1 MNKALKKALSIG
13 AALALMLCLIF
24 TSTVSVFAAYQDGY
38 YQVGFSGGV
47 GSHGGGVRAV
57 TAIVSGGNI
66 TTLALTMSSPN
77 YDYCYDPVTGAKIL
91 APAGSGDSVFYIN
104 YPGQTFSIVAD
115 TTAMGTPHEITYTLT
130 VDLSGIPQASSGG
143 GGGGYIPTPSGP
155 SAEEIAKA
163 ELEKKL
169 AAADEQIM
177 ELGEISIASGE
188 ALKAARAAVDAFSE
202 EEQKG
207 LKNLSVLEEAEK
219 AFEKIEKKISDADAL
234 IEKIGDDISLD
245 SEADIEAARKAVEDL
260 TEDEAK
266 ELKNLSKLKSAED
279 IYKELKEEAEREAA
293 KQAERR
299 KIISYIV
306 AGAAVVLILGLVIGL
321 NLRKGKKKQ

>member
-1 MNKALKKALSIG
+1 MSKALKKALSIG
-13 AALALMLCLIF
+13 VILALMLCCLLA
-24 TSTVSVFAAYQDGY
+24 SPVKAFAAYQDGTY
-38 YQVGFSGGV
+38 SVPVACEGGSGR
-47 GSHGGGVRAV
+47 GGVRQASV
-57 TAIVSGGNI
+57 TVIGGSVSSV
-66 TTLALTMSSPN
+66 ALTMSSP
-77 YDYCYDPVTGAKIL
+77 YYTYCYDPVTGAQIF
-91 APAGSGDSVFYIN
+91 APAGMDNSVFYIN
-104 YPGQTFSIVAD
+104 YPGTVFSF
-115 TTAMGTPHEITYTLT
+115 TACTEAMQDPHEVNYTVSL
-130 VDLSGIPQASSGG
+130 DISGIPQASSGG
-143 GGGGYIPTPSGP
+143 GGGYMPSGP

-169 AAADEQIM
+169 SAADALIE
-177 ELGEISIASGE
+177 EIGDVNVGSKE
-188 ALKAARAAVDAFSE
+188 AIGAARAAVDAFTE

-207 LKNLSVLEEAEK
+207 LKKLSVLEEAEK
-219 AFEKIEKKISDADAL
+219 AFAAIEKKIADADAL
-234 IEKIGDDISLD
+234 IEKIGDDINLE

>member
-1 MNKALKKALSIG
+1 MSKALKKALSIG
-13 AALALMLCLIF
+13 VILALMLCCLLA
-24 TSTVSVFAAYQDGY
+24 SPVKAFAAYQDGTY
-38 YQVGFSGGV
+38 AVGVSCTGGSGKARVEYAQV
-47 GSHGGGVRAV
+47 
-57 TAIVSGGNI
+57 TVSGGNI
-66 TTLALTMSSPN
+66 VSLMLQMSSIN
-77 YDYCYDPVTGAKIL
+77 FDYCYDPVTGAKVN
-91 APAGSGDSVFYIN
+91 AVGSGNSVFYVN
-104 YPGQTFSIVAD
+104 YPGTYFNLTAD
-115 TTAMGTPHEITYTLT
+115 TTAMSEPHEITYTVSL
-130 VDLSGIPQASSGG
+130 DLSGIPQAAPSGG
-143 GGGGYIPTPSGP
+143 GGGGYTPAPSGP

-234 IEKIGDDISLD
+234 IEKIGDDINLD
-245 SEADIEAARKAVEDL
+245 SEADIEAARKAVDNL
-260 TEDEAK
+260 TGDEAK

-321 NLRKGKKKQ
+321 NLRKRKKQ